1 MGTSLAI
8 TRAYVIAGELS
19 KLDDGEHLS
28 KALEA
33 YESTFRPSVE
43 DMQKIPYFVNKCHRS
58 AKNRYNEMVWPEGR
72 LSRSASRSGNVRL
85 NYRALAVGSLTSN
98 NAQS

>member
-72 LSRSASRSGNVRL
+72 LPRSASRSGNVRL
-85 NYRALAVGSLTSN
+85 NHRALAVGSLTSN